1 MASTDTR
8 SVALPAVPRV
18 ETVVYGLVGAVV
30 GVMAYYG
37 TTAGFWAVVATLA
50 GVVFLRR
57 YGEATQTTL
66 ATSFL
71 FLGGLVLGYVVY
83 TGAVGLTPV
92 VLACGLAAAAAA
104 RLA

>member
-1 MASTDTR
+1 MIPDGELRRSRVLTDL
-8 SVALPAVPRV
+8 SPALEDALEQRLDG
-18 ETVVYGLVGAVV
+18 YALVSPLDALLGDADEC
-30 GVMAYYG
+30 GVI
-37 TTAGFWAVVATLA
+37 TFEAGVATLA

-83 TGAVGLTPV
+83 TGAV
-92 VLACGLAAAAAA
+92 
-104 RLA
+104 